1 MIKKHS
7 VFQNPLIL
15 SLVFLKSFPLGT
27 ICLNPWAW
35 DLAGVVESRQNYI
48 CWKAIRDDCLV
59 TLHRRRY
66 HSCKSTCPCNF
77 SLTGEHFISVDLLQF
92 SMFYLKGRN
101 FGGKKI
107 WRVWWNS
114 IGRITKQYIFF
125 LTEEHFFSPI
135 STATLENTL
144 ESIPDLSN
152 IYLNFSTEIFPIK
165 LRLPLNLSV
174 AAND

>member
-77 SLTGEHFISVDLLQF
+77 SLTGKHFISVDLLQF
-92 SMFYLKGRN
+92 AMFNLKGRN

-114 IGRITKQYIFF
+114 IGRITKTIYIFF
-125 LTEEHFFSPI
+125 NWRAFSPI
-135 STATLENTL
+135 STTTLENTL
-144 ESIPDLSN
+144 ESIPDLSKN
-152 IYLNFSTEIFPIK
+152 LSQFYYRNFPIK
-165 LRLPLNLSV
+165 LRLPLNLS
-174 AAND
+174 DCC